1 MRSLLPAILPIC
13 LLTAESATITI
24 GTEELS
30 SGEPLCC
37 S

>member
-1 MRSLLPAILPIC
+1 MPRWLSIAVII
-13 LLTAESATITI
+13 ASAAASDVLTI

-30 SGEPLCC
+30 SGEPFCC